1 MQRVYPKHTPRS
13 SHSKTFPLLTAMGIS
28 TLLTLATFLPLL
40 FRFGL
45 TAPLPESDTITYSPS
60 SFYPDPNPCYG
71 NNSGIHDPSII
82 YEDGTYW
89 RFSTSG
95 NIAVATAP
103 SMKGPWKYQGAL
115 LPQGTKIHVADN
127 QDIWVPNHKFL
138 SSRWVRLLTIQGPI
152 DIQIW
157 RLLLHALLRQYNGI
171 ASLSNRRSD
180 RLVAIRALDGPRLA
194 EPPLALVLQ
203 SH

>member
-13 SHSKTFPLLTAMGIS
+13 SLSRAFPFLTAMVIS
-28 TLLTLATFLPLL
+28 TLVTLATFLPLL

-45 TAPLPESDTITYSPS
+45 TAPLPEGDTTIYSPS
-60 SFYPDPNPCYG
+60 SLYPDPNPCYG

-103 SMKGPWKYQGAL
+103 SMKGPWKYRSPL
-115 LPQGTKIHVADN
+115 LPQGTKIHVADD
-127 QDIWVPNHKFL
+127 QDIWVPYLAALK
-138 SSRWVRLLTIQGPI
+138 SRMGSWLTVQGPI

-157 RLLLHALLRQYNGI
+157 QVLLHSLLSQHHGL
-171 ASLSNRRSD
+171 ASLSNRRGN
-180 RLVAIRALDGPRLA
+180 RLITVWALDGSRLPKHSPA
-194 EPPLALVLQ
+194 PVVQP
-203 SH
+203 H